1 LLLPYGIATPFKLHL
16 YTVKMVFRKCKFR
29 VRIYLR
35 TMKASSE
42 KIIVHLYFY
51 VLFGSL

>member
-1 LLLPYGIATPFKLHL
+1 
-16 YTVKMVFRKCKFR
+16 MVFRKCKFR

-42 KIIVHLYFY
+42 KIIMHLYFY